1 MKSMMY
7 KILDLLQANITIAN
21 QMNFFRNFN
30 KF

>member
-1 MKSMMY
+1 MKNMMY
-7 KILDLLQANITIAN
+7 KILDLLQANITILN

>member
-7 KILDLLQANITIAN
+7 KILDLLQDNITIAN

>member
-7 KILDLLQANITIAN
+7 KILDLLQVNITIAN